1 MSVALLILHATVL
14 ATWLFGIVW
23 DSGVL
28 LMAFCSW
35 HLLRRADSGV
45 LLLPIMAVHCRADAC
60 LAEAFRAVNPDES
73 PPCPALEAASL
84 YNCLATSSYQRIMV
98 LTDIK
103 INTTIFPPS
112 QSDRPFI
119 ITRNISLEGDPRGP
133 RMKLDCSLL
142 TDRFQVA
149 AGVTVKVQHV
159 TLANCSIGAE
169 KPLSF
174 MRFLQGSQ
182 LVLND
187 TFLIQPDGLCL
198 PQQRQAA
205 MLAHEPRPTAVP
217 GTLQSFRVGNA
228 SNWCALNPN
237 TRAAVTAPK
246 GQQPPVDVDTTSSAS
261 DNNSYSKLPSIPLEY
276 ASRTGLGPVYAATL
290 DQPARVAFFTHPT

>member
-1 MSVALLILHATVL
+1 VSLLPVL
-14 ATWLFGIVW
+14 AVR
-23 DSGVL
+23 
-28 LMAFCSW
+28 C
-35 HLLRRADSGV
+35 
-45 LLLPIMAVHCRADAC
+45 PADAC

-73 PPCPALEAASL
+73 PPCPVLDAASL
-84 YNCLATSSYQRIMV
+84 FNCLTTPSYQRIMV
-98 LTDIK
+98 LTDVK
-103 INTTIFPPS
+103 LNTTIFPPIL
-112 QSDRPFI
+112 SDRPFL

-133 RMKLDCSLL
+133 RIKLDCSLL

-187 TFLIQPDGLCL
+187 TFLIQPNGLCL
-198 PQQRQAA
+198 PQQQQAA
-205 MLAHEPRPTAVP
+205 MLADMPRPSAVP
-217 GTLQSFRVGNA
+217 GSLQSFRVGNA
-228 SNWCALNPN
+228 SNWCRLNPN
-237 TRAAVTAPK
+237 TRAAVTAPE
-246 GQQPPVDVDTTSSAS
+246 GQQLPVDVDTTTSAS
-261 DNNSYSKLPSIPLEY
+261 DNKSYSKLPRIPLEL

-290 DQPARVAFFTHPT
+290 DQPARVAYFTHPT